1 MPDRVVRFTEQFFD
15 RLGTLLPEERG
26 AEGRPSITDFLL
38 LGLPAIRDR
47 LATAYER
54 VTMTTAD
61 PDVCVYVGVG
71 ILIARVAVFVAL
83 DVTGSVEA
91 FWIEFDEPS

>member
-1 MPDRVVRFTEQFFD
+1 MPDRVVRFTEQFFAQ
-15 RLGTLLPEERG
+15 LEALLPEERG
-26 AEGRPSITDFLL
+26 GDGTPSITDFLL
-38 LGLPAIRDR
+38 LDLPAIRDR

-61 PDVCVYVGVG
+61 PDVRAYVGAG

-83 DVTGSVEA
+83 DVAGSVEA